1 MIIVG
6 HRGACGHAPEN
17 TLKSFAK
24 AAEMGC
30 QRVEFDVHLSRD
42 GVPVVIHD
50 DTLDRTTNGRG
61 PVRSLTLSELKR
73 LDAGQGESIPT
84 LVEVMDFCREEVD
97 LQVELKGQGCPPVVA
112 DLLKKRWDPKRVVVT
127 SFDLFMLKEFSV
139 IVPEIAVGL
148 LNKDPKL
155 DMVKIAHAGGHRW
168 IGPRF
173 DVVSSAGVNQAHEA
187 GLLVYVYHVNDRKV
201 AREIA
206 AWGVD
211 AIGTDYPEIASSLVR
226 EGDAP

>member
-24 AAEMGC
+24 AVEMGC

-50 DTLDRTTNGRG
+50 DTLDRSTNGKG
-61 PVRSLTLSELKR
+61 PVRSLTLAELKR
-73 LDAGQGESIPT
+73 LDAGEGESIPT
-84 LVEVMDFCREEVD
+84 LTEVMDFCREKVD
-97 LQVELKGQGCPPVVA
+97 LQIELKGQGCPPAVA
-112 DLLKKRWDPKRVVVT
+112 DLLSKRWDPKRVVVT
-127 SFDLFMLKEFSV
+127 SFDLSMLAEFAV
-139 IVPEIAVGL
+139 IMPGIAVGL

-155 DMVKIAHAGGHRW
+155 EMVKVALSGGHRW

-173 DVVSSAGVNQAHEA
+173 DAVTRVRVNLAHGA
-187 GLLVYVYHVNDRKV
+187 GLLVYVYHVNERKV
-201 AREIA
+201 ARKIVS
-206 AWGVD
+206 WGVD
-211 AIGTDYPEIASSLVR
+211 AMGTDYPEIASGLIE
-226 EGDAP
+226 EGEAP